1 MVNVKSSSGEMPCA
15 VVRTLLIDY
24 MEGDLERAVA
34 RSLLTHLES
43 CAQCES
49 VLKGLQNVA
58 GLLGH
63 LGDYELPQELRIDR
77 GARGAEGPPA
87 S

>member
-1 MVNVKSSSGEMPCA
+1 MPCA
-15 VVRTLLIDY
+15 AARGLLVDY
-24 MEGDLERAVA
+24 MEGDLERAIA

-43 CAQCES
+43 CARCES

-63 LGDYELPQELRIDR
+63 LAEFELPPELRIDWN
-77 GARGAEGPPA
+77 ARGGDAG
-87 S
+87 SVV